1 MKPLKNTHLPKDASA
16 SQGSATRLA
25 QVALKIFFG
34 IAEEWQ
40 LSTKEQRIL
49 LGDLPEAT
57 YFKWKS
63 TLNAKPGRDIL
74 ERISHL
80 QNIYKALRIIFPTL
94 EQATAWP
101 RKPNAAF
108 GGKSALEVML
118 NGSILDLARV
128 HDYVDGARGW

>member
-1 MKPLKNTHLPKDASA
+1 MKSMIISHKFLRHFSCFLFYLCRSPP
-16 SQGSATRLA
+16 R
-25 QVALKIFFG
+25 
-34 IAEEWQ
+34 
-40 LSTKEQRIL
+40 L

-63 TLNAKPGRDIL
+63 ALTAKPGRDIL

-101 RKPNAAF
+101 LKPNAAF

-128 HDYVDGARGW
+128 YDYVDGARGW